1 MDGDTLHTIGELA
14 ALTGLPV
21 RTIRFW
27 SDEGVVPPTDRTPAG
42 YRLYDHDAR
51 ARLDLVRTLR
61 DLGVD
66 LATVQRLLARETTV
80 AEVAAVHVE
89 ALDAQIRTLRLRRA
103 VLRAVAGRGSSPEEL
118 ELMNKIAKLSDRKRR
133 RLVQDFVD
141 QAFDGLDAGPEF
153 VAKMRATL
161 PELPEDPTAE
171 QADAWLELGG
181 LVQDEDF
188 RAAVRRMAAYQARER
203 AEGARTGTDEDG
215 RLVMTVL
222 ARTTEA
228 REAGIAP
235 DSAAARPVVDELA
248 EAFADLFARTD
259 GPRFRTWLLERL
271 ETGND
276 PRTERYWHLIA
287 IINGN
292 PVPPGLGP
300 AFDWLIAGLRAR

>member
-42 YRLYDHDAR
+42 YRLYDRDAR

-66 LATVQRLLARETTV
+66 LATVQRLLDRETTV
-80 AEVAAVHVE
+80 AEVAAVHAQ

-103 VLRAVAGRGSSPEEL
+103 VLRAVARRGSSPEEL
-118 ELMNKIAKLSDRKRR
+118 ELMNTLAKLSDQERR

-141 QAFDGLDAGPEF
+141 QAFDGLDVGPEF
-153 VAKMRATL
+153 VAKMRSTL

-171 QADAWLELGG
+171 QADAWIELAE

-215 RLVMTVL
+215 RLVATVL
-222 ARTTEA
+222 TRTTRA
-228 REAGIAP
+228 REAGVAP
-235 DSAAARPVVDELA
+235 DSAAARPVVDDLVA
-248 EAFADLFARTD
+248 AFADLFARTD
-259 GPRFRTWLLERL
+259 GPQFRAWLLERL

-276 PRTERYWHLIA
+276 PRAERYWHLIA
-287 IINGN
+287 IVNGR
-292 PVPPGLGP
+292 PVPPALGP
-300 AFDWLIAGLRAR
+300 AFDWLIAGLRTR

>member
-42 YRLYDHDAR
+42 YRLYDRDAR

-61 DLGVD
+61 ELGVD

-80 AEVAAVHVE
+80 AEVAAMHAQ
-89 ALDAQIRTLRLRRA
+89 ALDTQIRTLRLRRA
-103 VLRAVAGRGSSPEEL
+103 VLRSAAGRGSTPEEL
-118 ELMNKIAKLSDRKRR
+118 ELVNRLARLSGQERR
-133 RLVQDFVD
+133 RLVRDFVD
-141 QAFDGLDAGPEF
+141 QAFDGLDVGPEF
-153 VAKMRATL
+153 AAKMRAALPDL
-161 PELPEDPTAE
+161 PEEPSDE
-171 QADAWLELGG
+171 QSDAWIELGE
-181 LVQDEDF
+181 LVQDQDF
-188 RAAVRRMAAYQARER
+188 RAAVRRMAAYQDRER
-203 AEGARTGTDEDG
+203 AAGARTGTDEDG

-228 REAGIAP
+228 REAGVAP

-248 EAFADLFARTD
+248 AAFADLFARPD
-259 GPRFRTWLLERL
+259 EPPFRAWLLERL

-287 IINGN
+287 VVNGD
-292 PVPPGLGP
+292 PVPPALGP